1 MTKSANRKV
10 AARKTRSAHSK
21 KSSKRSA
28 PVKRRNSVAAE
39 TVRDTYRMIDAQHD
53 QFRRSQV
60 PDALR
65 VLAERN
71 VAQTRELY
79 EHSKNTLQAVLEN
92 WQKSF
97 GSAGQN
103 AVALSRKMIDVAGR
117 NMDTGFDFAIGLA
130 GARNLGEV
138 MELQAAYWRKLGGAL
153 QIQPKLA
160 LQGEIH
166 SGSSRPPK
174 PAYAAIVSSNS
185 REKPTP

>member
-21 KSSKRSA
+21 KSSKRSTEA
-28 PVKRRNSVAAE
+28 RNKNQKTHQKVAAKLRNNVAAE
-39 TVRDTYRMIDAQHD
+39 TVRDTYRMIDAPYD
-53 QFRRSQV
+53 RFGRSQV
-60 PDALR
+60 PDAFR

-79 EHSKNTLQAVLEN
+79 EHSKNTLQAILES

-138 MELQAAYWRKLGGAL
+138 MELQAAYWHKLGGAL
-153 QIQPKLA
+153 QIQAKT
-160 LQGEIH
+160 
-166 SGSSRPPK
+166 R
-174 PAYAAIVSSNS
+174 AARQNS
-185 REKPTP
+185 

>member
-21 KSSKRSA
+21 KSSKRSTEA
-28 PVKRRNSVAAE
+28 RDKNQKTHQKVKLRNNVAAE
-39 TVRDTYRMIDAQHD
+39 TVRDTHWMIDAQYN
-53 QFRRSQV
+53 RLSGSRL
-60 PDALR
+60 PDTLR

-71 VAQTRELY
+71 VVQTRELY
-79 EHSKNTLQAVLEN
+79 EHSKNTFQAILES

-103 AVALSRKMIDVAGR
+103 AVALSRKMIDVTGR
-117 NMDTGFDFAIGLA
+117 NMDTGFNFAIGLA

-153 QIQPKLA
+153 QIRPKT
-160 LQGEIH
+160 
-166 SGSSRPPK
+166 R
-174 PAYAAIVSSNS
+174 AARRNS
-185 REKPTP
+185 

>member
-1 MTKSANRKV
+1 
-10 AARKTRSAHSK
+10 
-21 KSSKRSA
+21 
-28 PVKRRNSVAAE
+28 
-39 TVRDTYRMIDAQHD
+39 
-53 QFRRSQV
+53 V

-153 QIQPKLA
+153 QIQPKT
-160 LQGEIH
+160 
-166 SGSSRPPK
+166 R
-174 PAYAAIVSSNS
+174 AARRNS
-185 REKPTP
+185 

>member
-10 AARKTRSAHSK
+10 AARKTRSANSR
-21 KSSKRSA
+21 KSSKVA
-28 PVKRRNSVAAE
+28 AKRRNSVAGD
-39 TVRDTYRMIDAQHD
+39 TIRDTHRMIDAEHD

-97 GSAGQN
+97 GSDGQS

-117 NMDTGFDFAIGLA
+117 NMDDGFDFAIGLA
-130 GARNLGEV
+130 GARNLSEV
-138 MELQAAYWRKLGGAL
+138 IELQAAYWRKLGGAL
-153 QIQPKLA
+153 QFQPKT
-160 LQGEIH
+160 
-166 SGSSRPPK
+166 R
-174 PAYAAIVSSNS
+174 AARRNS
-185 REKPTP
+185 

>member
-10 AARKTRSAHSK
+10 AARKTRSAPSK
-21 KSSKRSA
+21 KSSQRSTEA
-28 PVKRRNSVAAE
+28 RDKNQKTHQKVAAKLRNNVAAE
-39 TVRDTYRMIDAQHD
+39 TVRDTHWMIDAQYN
-53 QFRRSQV
+53 RLSGSRL
-60 PDALR
+60 PDTLR

-71 VAQTRELY
+71 VVQTRELY
-79 EHSKNTLQAVLEN
+79 EHSKNTLQAILES

-138 MELQAAYWRKLGGAL
+138 MELQAAYWHKLGGAL
-153 QIQPKLA
+153 QIQPKT
-160 LQGEIH
+160 
-166 SGSSRPPK
+166 R
-174 PAYAAIVSSNS
+174 AARRNS
-185 REKPTP
+185 

>member
-10 AARKTRSAHSK
+10 AARKARSANSK
-21 KSSKRSA
+21 KSSKRSTEA
-28 PVKRRNSVAAE
+28 RDKNQKTHQKVAATRRNSVE
-39 TVRDTYRMIDAQHD
+39 TVRDTHRIIAAQYD

-60 PDALR
+60 PDTLR

-79 EHSKNTLQAVLEN
+79 EHSKNTLQAVLEG

-130 GARNLGEV
+130 GARNLSEV
-138 MELQAAYWRKLGGAL
+138 MELQAAYWHKLGGAL
-153 QIQPKLA
+153 QIQPKT
-160 LQGEIH
+160 
-166 SGSSRPPK
+166 R
-174 PAYAAIVSSNS
+174 AARRNS
-185 REKPTP
+185 

>member
-10 AARKTRSAHSK
+10 AARKTRSAHAK
-21 KSSKRSA
+21 KSSKRSTESRDKNQKTHHKVA
-28 PVKRRNSVAAE
+28 AKRRAAE
-39 TVRDTYRMIDAQHD
+39 MVRDTHRMIDAQHD

-71 VAQTRELY
+71 VVQTRELY
-79 EHSKNTLQAVLEN
+79 EHSKNTFQAMLES

-103 AVALSRKMIDVAGR
+103 AVALSRKMIDVTGR
-117 NMDTGFDFAIGLA
+117 NMDTGFNFAIGLT

-153 QIQPKLA
+153 QIRPKT
-160 LQGEIH
+160 
-166 SGSSRPPK
+166 R
-174 PAYAAIVSSNS
+174 AARRNS
-185 REKPTP
+185 

>member
-10 AARKTRSAHSK
+10 AARKARSAHSK
-21 KSSKRSA
+21 KSSKRSTESRDKNQKTHQKVA
-28 PVKRRNSVAAE
+28 AKRRNSVAAE
-39 TVRDTYRMIDAQHD
+39 TVRDTHRMIDAQYD

-79 EHSKNTLQAVLEN
+79 EHSKNTLQSVLES

-103 AVALSRKMIDVAGR
+103 AVALSRRMIGVTGR
-117 NMDTGFDFAIGLA
+117 NIDTGFDFVIGLG

-138 MELQAAYWRKLGGAL
+138 MELQVAYWHKLGGAL
-153 QIQPKLA
+153 QIQPKT
-160 LQGEIH
+160 
-166 SGSSRPPK
+166 R
-174 PAYAAIVSSNS
+174 AARRNS
-185 REKPTP
+185 

>member
-1 MTKSANRKV
+1 MTKFANRKV
-10 AARKTRSAHSK
+10 AARKARSAHLK
-21 KSSKRSA
+21 KSSKVA
-28 PVKRRNSVAAE
+28 AKRRKSVAAE

-53 QFRRSQV
+53 QFRHSKV

-71 VAQTRELY
+71 VVQTRELY
-79 EHSKNTLQAVLEN
+79 EHSKNTIQAVLES

-117 NMDTGFDFAIGLA
+117 NMDTGFDFAIRIA

-138 MELQAAYWRKLGGAL
+138 MKLQAAYWHKLGGAL
-153 QIQPKLA
+153 QIQPKT
-160 LQGEIH
+160 
-166 SGSSRPPK
+166 R
-174 PAYAAIVSSNS
+174 AAKRNS
-185 REKPTP
+185 

>member
-21 KSSKRSA
+21 KSSKRSTEA
-28 PVKRRNSVAAE
+28 RNKNQKIHQKVAAKLRNNVAAE
-39 TVRDTYRMIDAQHD
+39 TVRDTHWIIDAQYD
-53 QFRRSQV
+53 RLSGSRL
-60 PDALR
+60 PDTLR

-71 VAQTRELY
+71 LAQARELY
-79 EHSKNTLQAVLEN
+79 EHSKNTLQAVLGS

-103 AVALSRKMIDVAGR
+103 AVALSRKMIDVTGR
-117 NMDTGFDFAIGLA
+117 NMDTGFNFAMGLA

-153 QIQPKLA
+153 QIQPKT
-160 LQGEIH
+160 
-166 SGSSRPPK
+166 R
-174 PAYAAIVSSNS
+174 AARRNS
-185 REKPTP
+185 

>member
-10 AARKTRSAHSK
+10 AARKARSAHSK
-21 KSSKRSA
+21 SSKRSTEA
-28 PVKRRNSVAAE
+28 RVKNQKTHQKVAAKLRNNVAAE
-39 TVRDTYRMIDAQHD
+39 TVRETHRMIDAQYD
-53 QFRRSQV
+53 RLSGSRL
-60 PDALR
+60 PDTLR

-79 EHSKNTLQAVLEN
+79 EHSKNTFQAMLES

-103 AVALSRKMIDVAGR
+103 AVALNRKMIDVTGR
-117 NMDTGFDFAIGLA
+117 NMDTGFNFAMGLA

-153 QIQPKLA
+153 QIQPKT
-160 LQGEIH
+160 
-166 SGSSRPPK
+166 R
-174 PAYAAIVSSNS
+174 AARRNS
-185 REKPTP
+185 

>member
-1 MTKSANRKV
+1 MTKSAPRKV
-10 AARKTRSAHSK
+10 AARKARSAHSK
-21 KSSKRSA
+21 KSSKRITESRDKNQKTHQKVA
-28 PVKRRNSVAAE
+28 AKRRSSIAAE
-39 TVRDTYRMIDAQHD
+39 TVRDTHRM
-53 QFRRSQV
+53 RSQV

-79 EHSKNTLQAVLEN
+79 EHSKNTLQAILES

-138 MELQAAYWRKLGGAL
+138 MELQADYWHKLGGAL
-153 QIQPKLA
+153 QIQAKT
-160 LQGEIH
+160 
-166 SGSSRPPK
+166 R
-174 PAYAAIVSSNS
+174 AARRNS
-185 REKPTP
+185 

>member
-10 AARKTRSAHSK
+10 AARKTRSAYSK
-21 KSSKRSA
+21 KSSKRSTSRDKNQKTHQKVA
-28 PVKRRNSVAAE
+28 AKRRHSVAAE
-39 TVRDTYRMIDAQHD
+39 TVRDTHRMIDDQYG

-71 VAQTRELY
+71 VVQTRELY
-79 EHSKNTLQAVLEN
+79 EHSKNTFQAMLES

-103 AVALSRKMIDVAGR
+103 AVALSRKMIDVTGR
-117 NMDTGFDFAIGLA
+117 NMDTGFNFAIGLA
-130 GARNLGEV
+130 GARDLGEV

-153 QIQPKLA
+153 QIRPKT
-160 LQGEIH
+160 
-166 SGSSRPPK
+166 R
-174 PAYAAIVSSNS
+174 AARRNS
-185 REKPTP
+185 